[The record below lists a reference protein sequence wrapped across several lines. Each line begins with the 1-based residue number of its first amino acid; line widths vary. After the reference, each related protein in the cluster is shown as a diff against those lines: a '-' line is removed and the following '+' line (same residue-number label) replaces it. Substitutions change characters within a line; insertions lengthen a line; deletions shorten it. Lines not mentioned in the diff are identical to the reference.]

1 MKLKNNY
8 KFSEVH
14 NFCICDYSLRKQKK
28 CRYTADSRHL
38 VPVMMTGLTSSPFGV
53 KIL

>member
-14 NFCICDYSLRKQKK
+14 NFCICDYSLRAQKK
-28 CRYTADSRHL
+28 SVDTL
-38 VPVMMTGLTSSPFGV
+38 L
-53 KIL
+53 ILDILC